1 VPDGHRTARAH
12 GPPHTPGTPRQPGAR
27 TGRLLNRLG
36 DIVAYT
42 EGYERYA
49 RPLGLLDGDPPNVLR
64 YLFTDDRARAVYP
77 GWDRQ
82 ADEQV
87 AQLRDETSLN
97 DPHVAALA
105 EELAAAGAPFRNR
118 LAAVPVTPVRFG
130 TDLVDHPEAGRLRL
144 SYETLALRDEGQR
157 VVVHIPADEAT
168 ATALDRLNGRRPG
181 ALRAVS
187 G

>member
-1 VPDGHRTARAH
+1 MPDGHRTARAH

-105 EELAAAGAPFRNR
+105 EELAAGAPFRNR

-144 SYETLALRDEGQR
+144 SYETLALRHEGQR